1 VSKTTK
7 RHCTGTVQSQGGRV
21 GNLKQ
26 MGFELGPEDSYRR
39 CGTDNIKQTVPDAN
53 IGDQKSSVTN
63 GEQSCKI
70 WFKVAVSIYAA
81 FTVQRTL
88 LMP

>member
-1 VSKTTK
+1 MSF
-7 RHCTGTVQSQGGRV
+7 QP
-21 GNLKQ
+21 
-26 MGFELGPEDSYRR
+26 GPEDSYGR
-39 CGTDNIKQTVPDAN
+39 CGTDNIKQAVPDAN
-53 IGDQKSSVTN
+53 SGDQKSSVTN

-70 WFKVAVSIYAA
+70 WFKVAVSVYAA